1 MNAGAG
7 AGESGVPPRG
17 TDVTPAPE
25 AVGGRSDP
33 APADRAKDDLI
44 VNICGALTSCIND
57 HGPITKQSV
66 FSAAKRVA
74 GQLANL
80 PPDTSPSI
88 AALLGYETGVEE
100 GRHQA
105 AEFALE
111 CAAEWDKTYAEKA
124 AEAARYI
131 ASKLKEKAGP

>member
-1 MNAGAG
+1 MDEAGAASAP
-7 AGESGVPPRG
+7 AGGQRG
-17 TDVTPAPE
+17 KSEEAPNLGPGTPA
-25 AVGGRSDP
+25 
-33 APADRAKDDLI
+33 APADRFKDDLI

-57 HGPITKQSV
+57 HGPITKQSA

-74 GQLANL
+74 GNLANL
-80 PPDTSPSI
+80 PPGTSPDM

-105 AEFALE
+105 AEFVLE
-111 CAAEWDKTYAEKA
+111 CAAEWDKTYADKA

-131 ASKLKEKAGP
+131 ASKLKEKVEG